1 MKSMELEL
9 TKEQWEKLKP
19 ATQAEWSR
27 FVLKALI
34 SYHERITMGG
44 HPDLECWKRG
54 LEFAVS
60 CVQKE
65 IDREDRERGL

>member
-1 MKSMELEL
+1 MELEL

-19 ATQAEWSR
+19 ATQAKWSR
-27 FVLKALI
+27 FVLRGLI
-34 SYHERITMGG
+34 SYRERMTMFE
-44 HPDLECWKRG
+44 HPELECWKRG

-65 IDREDRERGL
+65 IDKEGSEREL